1 MNLLTS
7 SWGTRAYYSETSCD
21 FCDIQKPATREITER
36 CVTCRIPGA
45 PRIRLFENAN
55 TVLSFSLVS
64 SPERQKRTFSKTLTK
79 SGAMEVFEYVD
90 VIATLARRHEPSQ
103 ATMLHPSASRL
114 FYSERKEEGRP

>member
-1 MNLLTS
+1 MATSFFSPFTVVYPLLAES
-7 SWGTRAYYSETSCD
+7 LR
-21 FCDIQKPATREITER
+21 
-36 CVTCRIPGA
+36 
-45 PRIRLFENAN
+45 
-55 TVLSFSLVS
+55 SFLDK
-64 SPERQKRTFSKTLTK
+64 EKTLTK

>member
-1 MNLLTS
+1 M
-7 SWGTRAYYSETSCD
+7 R
-21 FCDIQKPATREITER
+21 
-36 CVTCRIPGA
+36 
-45 PRIRLFENAN
+45 ENAN

-64 SPERQKRTFSKTLTK
+64 SPERSKTDVFENAPK